1 MELFKK
7 LNLNNDIVNE
17 LRTVTLTEMSN
28 LNLESAQI
36 HFLKAPREILNRY
49 LQQKYPGI
57 PDLFNCILFHRPG
70 NFPQALHLDCN
81 NDNPPKLM
89 NCGINIPIANCED
102 SYMEWYN
109 GDYSTSINSSTG
121 PDGIV
126 RKFIDLKWGDYPK
139 LIGKTIIDSPTL
151 VRVGLPHKVSVVDK
165 TRSLI
170 TLRFHN
176 NPTFEYIST
185 FV

>member
-1 MELFKK
+1 
-7 LNLNNDIVNE
+7 
-17 LRTVTLTEMSN
+17 
-28 LNLESAQI
+28 
-36 HFLKAPREILNRY
+36 
-49 LQQKYPGI
+49 
-57 PDLFNCILFHRPG
+57 
-70 NFPQALHLDCN
+70 
-81 NDNPPKLM
+81 M

-109 GDYSTSINSSTG
+109 GNYSTSVNSSTG

-170 TLRFHN
+170 TLRFQD